1 MAPIVIL
8 ASQFFVHLNKRKAL
22 VLGILELCFIVIDYL
37 PELQVG
43 HPIFFDIDQS
53 ILSSVVLNWF
63 PVKIRHANSPRIE
76 DLLTL
81 AAIAKQLLVDMPVD
95 RHIRLI
101 IQQLVKVLRR
111 ICFRGLEEMTF
122 LSCWTRFPLQQLFE
136 EIGTIVS

>member
-1 MAPIVIL
+1 MASIVIL
-8 ASQFFVHLNKRKAL
+8 VSQFFVHLNKGKAL
-22 VLGILELCFIVIDYL
+22 VLGILELCFIVIGYL

-53 ILSSVVLNWF
+53 ILGPVVLNWF
-63 PVKIRHANSPRIE
+63 PVEIWHANSPRIE

-95 RHIRLI
+95 RQIRLV

-111 ICFRGLEEMTF
+111 IC
-122 LSCWTRFPLQQLFE
+122 WTQVSTIILFWQ
-136 EIGTIVS
+136 IVGQ

>member
-22 VLGILELCFIVIDYL
+22 VLGILKLCFIVIGYL
-37 PELQVG
+37 TKLQVG

-76 DLLTL
+76 DLLAL
-81 AAIAKQLLVDMPVD
+81 AAVAKQLLVDMPVD

-111 ICFRGLEEMTF
+111 IC
-122 LSCWTRFPLQQLFE
+122 WT
-136 EIGTIVS
+136 